1 MKQKIALYQL
11 ACWHLLILMTL
22 WQSTAFTTP
31 SSMPYSYEH
40 SSLQESDAAS
50 SLDTFEDALFL
61 ERFKRRRYEIAS
73 LKSEQTPKQLIKEL
87 LSTLLTPHHPSLNWG
102 YETLYSQSTE
112 KWRYV
117 LRTSVG
123 ASNSTEDDLI
133 YQALAT
139 SMERYGQQFGI
150 LVGLG
155 VDDGSKTNNNA
166 KSSKEETYTLVDTTI
181 EREMDQYAIEFPYDT
196 LDYHDGTAWVEC
208 RLRNRATDAL
218 LVVIGWSL
226 QQVDG
231 VWKIDGIDWQD
242 FRDKYRPGIGR
253 EEWERI
259 CG

>member
-1 MKQKIALYQL
+1 M
-11 ACWHLLILMTL
+11 
-22 WQSTAFTTP
+22 P
-31 SSMPYSYEH
+31 SSIPRNDH
-40 SSLQESDAAS
+40 SSLQESDAAYV
-50 SLDTFEDALFL
+50 DTFEDALFL

-73 LKSEQTPKQLIKEL
+73 LKSERTPKQLVEEL
-87 LSTLLTPHHPSLNWG
+87 LSTLLTPHHPTRNWG

-123 ASNSTEDDLI
+123 ASNTTEDDLI
-133 YQALAT
+133 YQALAS

-155 VDDGSKTNNNA
+155 VDDGSKTSINVEN
-166 KSSKEETYTLVDTTI
+166 SKEETHGLVDATT
-181 EREMDQYAIEFPYDT
+181 ENEKDQYTIEFPYDT

-208 RLRNRATDAL
+208 RLRNKATDAL

-226 QQVDG
+226 KHIDEG
-231 VWKIDGIDWQD
+231 WKIDGIDWQD

-253 EEWERI
+253 GEWERI